1 MRTKG
6 LTPKQELF
14 CQIYVSTGNATEAY
28 KKAYDTSNMKY
39 SSIMECACR
48 QFDNHKITTRVEE
61 LEAERNKRLDSV
73 AIQNDVVKTCVSI
86 LHAKVTDLYDVDEVT
101 GKSRLKNINAL
112 PKDLQV
118 AIKKVSSTRV
128 GMSIE
133 FSDKLAAADRLAKIF
148 GFDAPEKSEVSINGG
163 EIDVQIKQ

>member
-14 CQIYVSTGNATEAY
+14 CQVYVSTGNATEAY
-28 KKAYDTSNMKY
+28 RQAYDTSNMQY
-39 SSIMECACR
+39 RVIMVKACELL
-48 QFDNHKITTRVEE
+48 HSGKISVRVKE

-101 GKSRLKNINAL
+101 GKSRLKNFNAL

-118 AIKKVSSTRV
+118 AIKKVSSKR
-128 GMSIE
+128 GDMYIE
-133 FSDKLAAADRLAKIF
+133 LSDKLAAADRLAKIF